1 MKTGGRAVRGQ
12 VAVDTFI
19 LSSRH
24 SPCLRDTRIAGG
36 SCGGSHQRT
45 SLNTRTQSCLLRAP
59 STRPDQLTTPR
70 SRTQSCGQ
78 TCRRSLEAKVYQTT
92 GWKCTPIV
100 DVPHGSPTGFNN
112 SDSMTNTPHETKYT
126 WSWTP
131 SYQLKFCY
139 EQLLPTSNLS
149 WYSFAWDLVESPTTW
164 LIAHGCG
171 LFTPMHGNSQ

>member
-1 MKTGGRAVRGQ
+1 LEAGGRAVRGK

-24 SPCLRDTRIAGG
+24 SPCLRDTRIAAG
-36 SCGGSHQRT
+36 SCDWSHRRT
-45 SLNTRTQSCLLRAP
+45 SLATRTQSCLLHQL
-59 STRPDQLTTPR
+59 STRPDQLTTAGDHI
-70 SRTQSCGQ
+70 QSFGPACK
-78 TCRRSLEAKVYQTT
+78 RSLEAKVYQTT
-92 GWKCTPIV
+92 GWKRTLQA

-149 WYSFAWDLVESPTTW
+149 WYSFAWDLVESPTIW